1 MMGSRKFKWLRDRL
15 GASSAT
21 PYSSLMQQIKQF
33 ILGEKDVRA
42 MEIALSRQVTRAE
55 LRFAG
60 ICSLIELLNCC
71 PMLPSVKYSALCGW
85 MSLLR
90 PTRYGHCLIPCSCNH
105 STLFSHPLTN
115 CLSNVEH
122 APSYLLVQLEQE
134 YWLLTNHTLHGLRSS
149 LWEASQALRHA
160 RGASISNFTVSRFI
174 FLYAGMLT
182 TMQIPT
188 SLAFLVNDGALGL
201 TQTMLRLTDPLTMEE
216 EDTASVGAKEGSN
229 VLAPEA
235 VGTQDQPQPAAAAT
249 TTSPQPATGTLEEP
263 PTGAALVRR
272 ISVGVRV
279 IRGPDWKWGD
289 QVP

>member
-1 MMGSRKFKWLRDRL
+1 
-15 GASSAT
+15 
-21 PYSSLMQQIKQF
+21 
-33 ILGEKDVRA
+33 
-42 MEIALSRQVTRAE
+42 
-55 LRFAG
+55 
-60 ICSLIELLNCC
+60 
-71 PMLPSVKYSALCGW
+71 
-85 MSLLR
+85 
-90 PTRYGHCLIPCSCNH
+90 
-105 STLFSHPLTN
+105 
-115 CLSNVEH
+115 
-122 APSYLLVQLEQE
+122 
-134 YWLLTNHTLHGLRSS
+134 
-149 LWEASQALRHA
+149 
-160 RGASISNFTVSRFI
+160 
-174 FLYAGMLT
+174 MLT

-235 VGTQDQPQPAAAAT
+235 VGTQDQPQPAAATT